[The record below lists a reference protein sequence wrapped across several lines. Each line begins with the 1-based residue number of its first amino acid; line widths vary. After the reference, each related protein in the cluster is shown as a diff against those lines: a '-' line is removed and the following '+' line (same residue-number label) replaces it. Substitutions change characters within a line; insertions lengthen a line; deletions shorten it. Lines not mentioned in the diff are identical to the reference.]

1 MKLREKIKTPSYMK
15 NVPFFFITVLLAPVA
30 ILLVFLN
37 WNKLTSQ
44 MRSNHLTFSLLMTL
58 LYISKLL
65 PDGTFKIVFGAL
77 TMTLI
82 LFVTYIFFGGGRK
95 KWNSDSFIA
104 PKDKG
109 IFLYGN
115 GIIRKIGYSPN
126 SWKDTLKIVERYR
139 LSNVVRDSTWS
150 HNKKWLI

>member
-1 MKLREKIKTPSYMK
+1 MREKIKTPSYMK
-15 NVPFFFITVLLAPVA
+15 NVPFFLIAALLAPVA
-30 ILLVFLN
+30 VLLVFLN

-95 KWNSDSFIA
+95 K
-104 PKDKG
+104 
-109 IFLYGN
+109 
-115 GIIRKIGYSPN
+115 
-126 SWKDTLKIVERYR
+126 
-139 LSNVVRDSTWS
+139 
-150 HNKKWLI
+150 